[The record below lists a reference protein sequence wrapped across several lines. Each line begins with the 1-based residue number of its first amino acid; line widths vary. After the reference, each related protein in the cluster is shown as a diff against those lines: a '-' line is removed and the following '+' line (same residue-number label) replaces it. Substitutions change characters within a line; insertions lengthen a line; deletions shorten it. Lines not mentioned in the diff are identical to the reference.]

1 MEIFFLTLLRGRDI
15 IVPSKGGNHMRCKDC
30 VFCWKNEDEDY
41 PSCKF
46 EVRTVWDI
54 PPCEYED
61 DYEEEE

>member
-1 MEIFFLTLLRGRDI
+1 MFFLTLWRGRDI
-15 IVPSKGGNHMRCKDC
+15 IVPSKVGKRMRCKDC
-30 VFCWKNEDEDY
+30 VFCWKDEDEKY

-46 EVRTVWDI
+46 EVRTAWDI

>member
-1 MEIFFLTLLRGRDI
+1 MFFLTLWRGRDI
-15 IVPSKGGNHMRCKDC
+15 IVPSKGGKHMRCKDC
-30 VFCWKNEDEDY
+30 VFCRKDEDEKY

-46 EVRTVWDI
+46 EVRTAWDI

>member
-1 MEIFFLTLLRGRDI
+1 
-15 IVPSKGGNHMRCKDC
+15 MRCKDC
-30 VFCWKNEDEDY
+30 VFCWKDEDEDY

-54 PPCEYED
+54 PPCEYEN